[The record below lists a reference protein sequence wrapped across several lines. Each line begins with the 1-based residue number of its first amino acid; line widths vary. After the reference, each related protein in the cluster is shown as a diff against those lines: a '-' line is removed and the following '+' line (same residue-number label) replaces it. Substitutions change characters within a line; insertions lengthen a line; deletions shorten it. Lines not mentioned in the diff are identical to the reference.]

1 MPRAFRG
8 LTWAELAALLLAGLI
23 AVIVG
28 FRLLVPA
35 AVWFQVGTISVSN
48 ATACEDLTVHYPRVI
63 RHQFDGAWRV
73 EIDRAVPGGW
83 LPVATTATNQDT
95 YQVDTVLP
103 ADDLVTFDWFTA
115 GQIDCARIGP
125 GIYRLTAVWTV
136 NTGSWGG
143 VMTRIVRRDATF
155 EVLE

>member
-8 LTWAELAALLLAGLI
+8 LTWAELAALMLAGLI
-23 AVIVG
+23 AVIVA
-28 FRLLVPA
+28 FRLMVPA

-83 LPVATTATNQDT
+83 LAVATTPMQPET
-95 YQVDTVLP
+95 YEIDSVLP

-115 GQIDCARIGP
+115 GRINCEVIGP
-125 GIYRLTAVWTV
+125 GIYRLTAIWIV

-143 VMTRIVRRDATF
+143 VLSRTVRRSDTF